1 MKQLPSIKQYVL
13 AYKRL
18 KTIIPMTNN
27 LTDMIFDDNF
37 YLDPRAFLDEYF
49 CFFTLHTKATL
60 SSVGTCN

>member
-1 MKQLPSIKQYVL
+1 MKQLPCIKQYVL

-49 CFFTLHTKATL
+49 CFFTLPT
-60 SSVGTCN
+60 